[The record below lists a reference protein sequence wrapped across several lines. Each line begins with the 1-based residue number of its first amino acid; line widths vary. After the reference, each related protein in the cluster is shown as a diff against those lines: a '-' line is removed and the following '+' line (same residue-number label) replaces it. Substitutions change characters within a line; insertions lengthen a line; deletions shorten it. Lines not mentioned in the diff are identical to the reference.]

1 MRSVIPFGLILSAF
15 AVSAASA
22 QPVPIEGIA
31 HVGFRTGDLEKARAY
46 YTDMLG
52 FQQAFELKTKDGGI
66 ASAFFKVNDDQYVE
80 ISPGLP
86 PEEKIRL
93 THVAFETTDIE
104 ALRRI
109 LQSRGL
115 NPPPVGR
122 SGGGDLTFSLED
134 PDHQRIEFVQY
145 QRGSMVS
152 DARGKYVD
160 SRRLSDHL
168 QHVGITVPK
177 EKLAEAYHLYHDQL
191 GFAEFWRLGPT
202 PDDPQLIK
210 LLVPGKRHDIV
221 ELMIYANPP
230 SRAEYGS
237 MQHIN
242 LEVPEITAP
251 YFTLLDRGASPSH
264 LKPEV
269 NAENIWGM
277 NVFDPDGTRTEIQDI
292 RKVPNLPI
300 AVVGL
305 VHGHVAGFFNRY
317 LHRYDAHIVG
327 IAEPDEQLRAKYAAQ
342 YKLDASLFF
351 SNLNEML
358 DKTKPRAVVV
368 FSNTFDHLRVV
379 EACASRHIDVMMEK
393 PLAISLEQAHAM
405 QRAGRRGNIHVLVN
419 YETTW
424 YPSNH
429 AAWSLVHDKAIGD
442 IRKMVAHDG
451 HQGPKEIG
459 VPPEFFAWL
468 TNPALNGAGALFDF
482 GCYGAD
488 LMTWLMNGES
498 PVSVTAVT
506 QRIKPEIYPRV
517 DDEATIILTYPRAQ
531 GIIQASWNW
540 PFDRKDLEV
549 YGKTGYVKTIR
560 GGAIDERLPG
570 KDEERIAVRPLEP
583 RRDDS
588 MSYLTAVERGEIKP
602 EGLSSLA
609 TNVVVMEILD
619 AARRSAATGQTIR
632 LAAPSK

>member
-46 YTDMLG
+46 YTDVLG

-66 ASAFFKVNDDQYVE
+66 ASAFFKVNDEQYIE

-109 LQSRGL
+109 LQSKGL

-145 QRGSMVS
+145 KAGSMVS

-168 QHVGITVPK
+168 QHVGVTVPK

-191 GFAEFWRLGPT
+191 GFSEFWRLGPT

-221 ELMIYANPP
+221 ELMIYATSP

-251 YFTLLDRGASPSH
+251 YFTLLDRGVSSSH

-300 AVVGL
+300 AVVG
-305 VHGHVAGFFNRY
+305 
-317 LHRYDAHIVG
+317 
-327 IAEPDEQLRAKYAAQ
+327 
-342 YKLDASLFF
+342 
-351 SNLNEML
+351 
-358 DKTKPRAVVV
+358 
-368 FSNTFDHLRVV
+368 
-379 EACASRHIDVMMEK
+379 
-393 PLAISLEQAHAM
+393 
-405 QRAGRRGNIHVLVN
+405 
-419 YETTW
+419 
-424 YPSNH
+424 
-429 AAWSLVHDKAIGD
+429 
-442 IRKMVAHDG
+442 
-451 HQGPKEIG
+451 
-459 VPPEFFAWL
+459 
-468 TNPALNGAGALFDF
+468 
-482 GCYGAD
+482 
-488 LMTWLMNGES
+488 
-498 PVSVTAVT
+498 
-506 QRIKPEIYPRV
+506 
-517 DDEATIILTYPRAQ
+517 
-531 GIIQASWNW
+531 
-540 PFDRKDLEV
+540 
-549 YGKTGYVKTIR
+549 
-560 GGAIDERLPG
+560 
-570 KDEERIAVRPLEP
+570 
-583 RRDDS
+583 
-588 MSYLTAVERGEIKP
+588 
-602 EGLSSLA
+602 
-609 TNVVVMEILD
+609 
-619 AARRSAATGQTIR
+619 
-632 LAAPSK
+632 